1 MLFFLI
7 NFFTHL
13 CCRENIFQNYSKT
26 LSFQQSK
33 LTKDLAFFIN
43 FYSILTSPL
52 IRILFFFKYLCSKS
66 SKMKIGQ
73 KLKGMR
79 IEKGLS
85 TIEVAEKLDISESTY
100 RRFENDKSFP
110 DVFTLDKIAKIYD
123 KTLNDILPE
132 GLTVINHNNG
142 EYSNNAGYI
151 VNQYLSEKVV
161 EQYEARL
168 KEKDEQIALLKSL
181 LERK

>member
-1 MLFFLI
+1 
-7 NFFTHL
+7 
-13 CCRENIFQNYSKT
+13 
-26 LSFQQSK
+26 
-33 LTKDLAFFIN
+33 
-43 FYSILTSPL
+43 
-52 IRILFFFKYLCSKS
+52 
-66 SKMKIGQ
+66 MKIGQ

-123 KTLNDILPE
+123 KDFSDLLPE
-132 GLTVINHNNG
+132 GITIVNNNTG
-142 EYSNNAGYI
+142 EHYNNAGYYI
-151 VNQYLSEKVV
+151 DQQSEKLI
-161 EQYEARL
+161 EQYEIRL

-181 LERK
+181 LDKK

>member
-1 MLFFLI
+1 
-7 NFFTHL
+7 
-13 CCRENIFQNYSKT
+13 
-26 LSFQQSK
+26 
-33 LTKDLAFFIN
+33 
-43 FYSILTSPL
+43 
-52 IRILFFFKYLCSKS
+52 
-66 SKMKIGQ
+66 MKIGQ

-123 KTLNDILPE
+123 KNFIDILPE
-132 GLTVINHNNG
+132 GMTIINNNSG
-142 EYSNNAGYI
+142 GHFDNVGY
-151 VNQYLSEKVV
+151 VFNQQSERLI
-161 EQYEARL
+161 EQYEIRL

-181 LERK
+181 LDKK

>member
-1 MLFFLI
+1 
-7 NFFTHL
+7 
-13 CCRENIFQNYSKT
+13 
-26 LSFQQSK
+26 
-33 LTKDLAFFIN
+33 
-43 FYSILTSPL
+43 
-52 IRILFFFKYLCSKS
+52 
-66 SKMKIGQ
+66 MKIGQ

-123 KTLNDILPE
+123 KTLTDILPE

-181 LERK
+181 LDKK